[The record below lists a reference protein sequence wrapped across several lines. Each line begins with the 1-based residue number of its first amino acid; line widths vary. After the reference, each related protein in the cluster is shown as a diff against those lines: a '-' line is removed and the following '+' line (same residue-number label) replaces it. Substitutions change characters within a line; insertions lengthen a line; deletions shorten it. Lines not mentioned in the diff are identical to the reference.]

1 MKKLLAAL
9 AVTTALLAPSVAMA
23 RTVTISGQMATY
35 QGRAAYFAIYVTDA
49 AGTLQSTLYVGGTNA
64 RYYRDLRTWARGVSA
79 LGRLD
84 GITGAS
90 VGSGRSFSV
99 SVEIADALIDA
110 GYQIRVDSAVEHGQ
124 VFAATP
130 TVPLAQTSSGQT
142 FTGTGYVSALTVA
155 M

>member
-1 MKKLLAAL
+1 MNKLLAAL
-9 AVTTALLAPSVAMA
+9 AVTTALFAPSLAMA
-23 RTVTISGQMATY
+23 KTVNISGQMANY
-35 QGRAAYFAIYVTDA
+35 QGQAAYLAIYVTDA
-49 AGTLQSTLYVGGTNA
+49 AGTFQRTLYVGGTNA
-64 RYYRDLRTWARGVSA
+64 RYYRDMRAWARGVA
-79 LGRLD
+79 TVGRLD

-110 GYQIRVDSAVEHGQ
+110 GYQIRVDSAVENGQ

-130 TVPLAQTSSGQT
+130 TIPLAQSSSGQA
-142 FTGTGYVSALTVA
+142 FTGSGYVAALTVA